1 MFIGHFAAA
10 FLLAVAFPQ
19 SPVLVILIAVS
30 FPDLLWGI
38 LVPLGAE
45 KVRVD
50 PGSPLQRTIQF
61 QSYPYSHSLLLT
73 NAFALVVG
81 LILAT
86 ILRNPLVAVVFV
98 LGSAS
103 HWLLDTIMHLRDL
116 PVLGFTKRDKKVGL
130 GLWRRG
136 GAAFALEF
144 IFYAAVVVAV
154 LPGVFAGWALLS
166 GGVFHLANSNSFF
179 GFTKR
184 NPMGGSSNAYATFA
198 FFGFVLF
205 ILLASALI

>member
-10 FLLAVAFPQ
+10 FLLALAFPH
-19 SPVLVILIAVS
+19 SPLVVILIAVS

-45 KVRVD
+45 KVRVNPD
-50 PGSPLQRTIQF
+50 SPLQRTIQF

-73 NAFALVVG
+73 NVFALVVG
-81 LILAT
+81 LILAEV
-86 ILRNPLVAVVFV
+86 LRDPLVAVVFV

-103 HWLLDTIMHLRDL
+103 HWLLDTIVHLRDL
-116 PVLGFTKRDKKVGL
+116 PVLGFSSRDKKVGL

-136 GAAFALEF
+136 GVAFALEF
-144 IFYAAVVVAV
+144 ILYAVVVVTV
-154 LPGVFAGWALLS
+154 LPSVLVGWAMLL

-184 NPMGGSSNAYATFA
+184 NLMGGSSNAYATFA
-198 FFGFVLF
+198 LLGFVLF

>member
-10 FLLAVAFPQ
+10 FLLAVAFPR
-19 SPVLVILIAVS
+19 SPVLIILIAVS

-73 NAFALVVG
+73 NAFALVIG
-81 LILAT
+81 LILAA
-86 ILRNPLVAVVFV
+86 IVRNPLVAVVFV
-98 LGSAS
+98 IGSAS
-103 HWLLDTIMHLRDL
+103 HWLLDTIVHLRDL
-116 PVLGFTKRDKKVGL
+116 PVLGFSGRDRKVGL
-130 GLWRRG
+130 GLWKKG
-136 GAAFALEF
+136 GIAFAVEF
-144 IFYAAVVVAV
+144 MFYAVVVVSV
-154 LPGVFAGWALLS
+154 LPRAFVGWAFLL
-166 GGVFHLANSNSFF
+166 GGVFHFANSNSFF
-179 GFTKR
+179 GFTKG

-198 FFGFVLF
+198 LSDSFSSYYS
-205 ILLASALI
+205 LLP

>member
-1 MFIGHFAAA
+1 VFIGHFAAA
-10 FLLAVAFPQ
+10 FLLEVAFPQ

-38 LVPLGAE
+38 LVPLGAK

-50 PGSPLQRTIQF
+50 PGSPLQRAIQF
-61 QSYPYSHSLLLT
+61 QSYPYSHSLVLT
-73 NAFALVVG
+73 NSFALVIG
-81 LILAT
+81 LILAA
-86 ILRNPLVAVVFV
+86 IVRNPLVAVVFV

-103 HWLLDTIMHLRDL
+103 HWLLDTIVHLRDL
-116 PVLGFTKRDKKVGL
+116 PVLGFSGRDKKVGL
-130 GLWRRG
+130 GLWKKG
-136 GAAFALEF
+136 GVAFAVEF
-144 IFYAAVVVAV
+144 IFYAAVVVLV
-154 LPGVFAGWALLS
+154 LPSAFVGWAFLL
-166 GGVFHLANSNSFF
+166 GGVFHFANSNSFF

-198 FFGFVLF
+198 LFGFVLF